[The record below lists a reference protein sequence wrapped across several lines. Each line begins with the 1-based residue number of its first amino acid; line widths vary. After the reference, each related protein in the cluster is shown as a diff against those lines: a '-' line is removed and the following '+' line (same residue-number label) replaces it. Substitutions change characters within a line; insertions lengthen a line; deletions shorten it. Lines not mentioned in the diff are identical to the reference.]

1 MYMYM
6 YMYMVYICLYFLTP
20 AIFVPYFVIL
30 ILTTLHSVFL
40 FFQQASDTTLVS
52 GSHTEHLFGWM
63 DDIAFY
69 NRVLTVDEISKNWQK
84 AINTDDPSLFLYYNF
99 DDGPG
104 SDLIK
109 NLGKIGA
116 QGNLYNGQILGSSTY
131 LETNSQTLMSV
142 TRGIFSPGVPL
153 IGASNSLP
161 VVFAVDAGASAR
173 LRITCQLTATTTTA
187 SLIPST
193 AKLVTLPSG
202 TGKIYQADTSKTRI
216 TTSPTVLSN
225 TAAEFWY
232 HASAT
237 TNTSVGTSV
246 IDSMQFSCV
255 CNGETQTGIIN
266 VIINPAVV
274 ADPTISLVAVSGT
287 TTNFNLHGS
296 LVNPGLMKV
305 NITSLPTLG
314 YLSQWNLEQP
324 DLTIPILKVSQSDNQ
339 SIRQSVNYL
348 SHRQSSIT
356 QTISPISSFLN
367 HLLLFIIWS
376 VHFLTNIF
384 MTLSTHYLT
393 HPFTHPINTL
403 SNTPFQYTL

>member
-1 MYMYM
+1 M
-6 YMYMVYICLYFLTP
+6 T
-20 AIFVPYFVIL
+20 
-30 ILTTLHSVFL
+30 
-40 FFQQASDTTLVS
+40 
-52 GSHTEHLFGWM
+52 
-63 DDIAFY
+63 
-69 NRVLTVDEISKNWQK
+69 
-84 AINTDDPSLFLYYNF
+84 DPSLFLYYNF
-99 DDGPG
+99 DEGPG
-104 SDLIK
+104 FAVMQ
-109 NLGKIGA
+109 NRGTIGSQA
-116 QGNLYNGQILGSSTY
+116 HLYNGEVLGSTTYTETSTQAV
-131 LETNSQTLMSV
+131 LTVKQGL
-142 TRGIFSPGVPL
+142 FSPGVPL
-153 IGASNSLP
+153 IGASSSLP

-173 LRITCQLTATTTTA
+173 LRITCPLTSTTTTAA
-187 SLIPST
+187 SLIPSRPQ
-193 AKLVTLPSG
+193 LVSLPV
-202 TGKIYQADTSKTRI
+202 TGKIYQMDISQTRI
-216 TTSPTVLSN
+216 TTPHTFLTS
-225 TAAEFWY
+225 AGAEFWY
-232 HASAT
+232 YGSAT
-237 TNTSVGTSV
+237 TNTNGGPPIV
-246 IDSMQFSCV
+246 DSMQYSCV
-255 CNGETQTGIIN
+255 CNGLAQTGTIN
-266 VIINPAVV
+266 DIINPAVIP
-274 ADPTISLVAVSGT
+274 DQTISLVAVSGT